1 MRPKFFLIAVFY
13 LVVSS
18 LSAQKKAL
26 NTTWRLLADYQ
37 AALSDG
43 RPERRWLQEA
53 IQVLMPALTHTSTAD
68 KPLTWAYSTRVN
80 TLLFGFA
87 MDSLQLRYA
96 QAGKSIP
103 QELILSFYNKDQ
115 IPYLSQALESWKIYK
130 TRNPKY
136 HQLFTSDALTEE
148 DQDLKRSVVRMRLDA
163 SNLANKMYQ
172 TDQLEEAA
180 FWFEASFNLQ
190 FDVSHIQDT
199 ASWNN
204 ACIAALK
211 SKNLALSRRLLEFS
225 NTKQWD
231 QVSFYN
237 LLSQLY
243 LNKNDTLNAL
253 ECLLKGR
260 QRFPSDLGLITDE
273 TNIYIAQKNYIKAKE
288 SLQLAISK
296 SPHNPQLLLVL
307 ATLNDSEVQQMNS
320 GPGIAE
326 YDVLWTQTEALYLKA
341 HSLMTETSE
350 QKFALLYNL
359 GALYNNQAVKW
370 NQSKPAKGNN
380 ALQYAK
386 YSDQQAAVYLNKALP
401 YLEEAYA
408 LKPGD
413 EGVKKALKQIYLK
426 IGKPDKAKNL

>member
-26 NTTWRLLADYQ
+26 NTTWRLLVDYQ

-148 DQDLKRSVVRMRLDA
+148 DQDLKRSVVRMWLDA

-190 FDVSHIQDT
+190 FDVSHTQDT
-199 ASWNN
+199 SSWNN

-211 SKNLALSRRLLEFS
+211 SKNLALSRRLLEF
-225 NTKQWD
+225 
-231 QVSFYN
+231 
-237 LLSQLY
+237 
-243 LNKNDTLNAL
+243 
-253 ECLLKGR
+253 
-260 QRFPSDLGLITDE
+260 
-273 TNIYIAQKNYIKAKE
+273 
-288 SLQLAISK
+288 
-296 SPHNPQLLLVL
+296 
-307 ATLNDSEVQQMNS
+307 
-320 GPGIAE
+320 
-326 YDVLWTQTEALYLKA
+326 
-341 HSLMTETSE
+341 
-350 QKFALLYNL
+350 
-359 GALYNNQAVKW
+359 
-370 NQSKPAKGNN
+370 
-380 ALQYAK
+380 
-386 YSDQQAAVYLNKALP
+386 
-401 YLEEAYA
+401 
-408 LKPGD
+408 
-413 EGVKKALKQIYLK
+413 
-426 IGKPDKAKNL
+426 